1 MRSAWDCISSNIT
14 NGEALVRRWMF
25 SAVRNALTFIENSGV
40 RARFEQKR
48 YRSAGRLVFG
58 SRNKPPL
65 PFDVCKAW
73 HRPAKLISELDSS
86 VVECEACASIVSA
99 PKQSFAD
106 RSPIYDELQRVAINN
121 NMLRHLFT
129 NS

>member
-1 MRSAWDCISSNIT
+1 
-14 NGEALVRRWMF
+14 
-25 SAVRNALTFIENSGV
+25 V
-40 RARFEQKR
+40 RARFEQQR
-48 YRSAGRLVFG
+48 YRSAGRFVFG

-65 PFDVCKAW
+65 SFDVSKAW

-99 PKQSFAD
+99 PKQCFAD
-106 RSPIYDELQRVAINN
+106 RSPIYDDLQRVVINN